1 MTAAEVAAAF
11 STPAVS
17 SGTSYA
23 LSGSL
28 TDWTAGT
35 LSSDSVTFIS
45 TSAYMNVTDITVSTA
60 GDGGTVAAPSTP
72 ALVTVDGSGTQ
83 KINVTT
89 ATPAG
94 VVSAINASTTTT
106 GVSAQLLNTGSG
118 YSIVFSG
125 QTGAANAF
133 TISNLPSGMTMRAQ
147 ALDTAQDASI
157 TINGLPITSTT
168 NQLSDTIPGLTL
180 DLYAPTTGAARLDL
194 NRQTAGIK
202 DNVKAV
208 VDAYNQFDESL
219 KVLAD
224 KESEVE
230 EFGGALA
237 GDSIVNTIRNQVR
250 AMISKDGK
258 VYPDDDTAQPSLN
271 PDIYAARHV
280 GLSFDRTGKLTLD
293 EARLDAALADRFDQV
308 VTLFTANKDDQS
320 IYSVAPGGLAG
331 DAVKSI
337 DKMLRSSGVID
348 TQTKSAN
355 SKIEQYKEDLTQL
368 EERMAALL
376 TRYTKQFAV
385 MESIVGESNSTRT
398 SLTNSFKGLMAMY
411 TNDG

>member
-1 MTAAEVAAAF
+1 MSGNLTGWTSGSASGDSLTFTSTTPHSNVANIVP
-11 STPAVS
+11 TV
-17 SGTSYA
+17 SGTASVVPTVVA
-23 LSGSL
+23 SDGSS
-28 TDWTAGT
+28 TADT
-35 LSSDSVTFIS
+35 
-45 TSAYMNVTDITVSTA
+45 TVS
-60 GDGGTVAAPSTP
+60 
-72 ALVTVDGSGTQ
+72 
-83 KINVTT
+83 VTT

-94 VVSAINASTTTT
+94 VVSAINASTSTT

-133 TISNLPSGMTMRAQ
+133 SLSNLPSGMTLRDP
-147 ALDTAQDASI
+147 LDTAQDAAI
-157 TINGLPITSTT
+157 KVNGLPITSST
-168 NQLSDTIPGLTL
+168 NKLVDTIPGLTL

-208 VDAYNQFDESL
+208 VEAYNQFDESL